1 MALLSEAIPMETMLG
16 KTQGLIHRGLQEVR
30 GSLIMVDNVANV
42 GYDELVAIRAPD
54 GVERM
59 GRVLEV
65 GRGKAVI
72 QIFGGEMG
80 LQVDSIVSFSGSA
93 FTVPLSDEILG
104 RVFNGIFEPLDNS
117 PPVVS
122 SERADINGSPINPR
136 SRVYPNNFI
145 QTGVS
150 AIDGTLSLVRGQ
162 KLPIFSESG
171 LPHNRLIAQIS
182 RQAAV
187 LGEKEEFALVFS
199 AMGLR
204 HDEAQYFIDEFRNS
218 GALERSVI
226 ILNLADDPAIERL
239 FTPRIALTAAEYI
252 AFNLGMHVLVILS
265 DMTNYAEVLRELS
278 AAREEV
284 PSRKGYPGY
293 LYSDL
298 ASIYERAGIIEG
310 MPGSL
315 TQMPILTM
323 PGGDIQHPI
332 PDLSGYI
339 TEGQIF
345 LDRELYMKGVYPPIN
360 VLPSLSRLMRKGIGK
375 GKTRDDHS
383 DVADQL
389 YGAYARGRQARDLSR
404 IVGAVGLSEDE
415 KLFLEF
421 ADAFETQF
429 VNQGEYENRTIEMT
443 LNIAWKLLSILPE
456 KALTRIREEYIE
468 KYYPKAQAPAQ
479 TK

>member
-1 MALLSEAIPMETMLG
+1 
-16 KTQGLIHRGLQEVR
+16 
-30 GSLIMVDNVANV
+30 MVDNVENV
-42 GYDELVAIRAPD
+42 GYDELVTVRAPD
-54 GVERM
+54 GVDRM

-65 GRGKAVI
+65 GRGKAII

-80 LQVDSIVSFSGSA
+80 LQADSVISFSGSA
-93 FTVPLSDEILG
+93 FKIPLSDEILG
-104 RVFNGIFEPLDNS
+104 RIFNGIFEPVDGS
-117 PPVVS
+117 PAIVS
-122 SERADINGSPINPR
+122 SEMEDINGSPINPMAR
-136 SRVYPNNFI
+136 IYPNNFI
-145 QTGVS
+145 QTGIS
-150 AIDGTLSLVRGQ
+150 AIDGMLSLVRGQ

-171 LPHNRLIAQIS
+171 MPHNRVIAQIS
-182 RQAAV
+182 RQATV

-204 HDEAQYFIDEFRNS
+204 HDEAEYFISEFRDS
-218 GALERSVI
+218 GALERSVM

-252 AFNLGMHVLVILS
+252 AFKLGMHVLVILS

-298 ASIYERAGIIEG
+298 ASIYERAGIIQG
-310 MPGSL
+310 LPGSL

-339 TEGQIF
+339 TEGQVF
-345 LDRELYMKGVYPPIN
+345 LDRELYMRGIYPPIN

-375 GKTRDDHS
+375 GKTRDDHG

-389 YGAYARGRQARDLSR
+389 YGAYSRGRQARDLSR
-404 IVGAVGLSEDE
+404 IVGEVGLSEDE
-415 KLFLEF
+415 KLYLQF
-421 ADAFETQF
+421 ADNFETQLI
-429 VNQGEYENRTIEMT
+429 NQGEYENRTIETT
-443 LNIAWKLLSILPE
+443 LNIAWKLLSILPQ
-456 KALTRIREEYIE
+456 KALTRIHEEYIE
-468 KYYPKAQAPAQ
+468 KYYSEKQATIQPE
-479 TK
+479 

>member
-1 MALLSEAIPMETMLG
+1 METLLG
-16 KTQGLIHRGLQEVR
+16 KTQGRINRGLTETR
-30 GSLIMVDNVANV
+30 GSVIMVDNVENV
-42 GYDELVAIRAPD
+42 GYDELVKVRAPD
-54 GVERM
+54 GVDRM
-59 GRVLEV
+59 GRILEV

-80 LQVDSIVSFSGSA
+80 LQTDSIVSFSGSA
-93 FTVPLSDEILG
+93 FKIPVSDEVLG
-104 RVFNGIFEPLDNS
+104 RMFDGVFEPIDGLA
-117 PPVVS
+117 PIVS
-122 SERADINGSPINPR
+122 EEVQDINGYPINPKA
-136 SRVYPNNFI
+136 RVYPDNFI

-150 AIDGTLSLVRGQ
+150 AIDGMLSLVRGQ

-182 RQAAV
+182 RQATI
-187 LGEKEEFALVFS
+187 LGEKEEFALVFA

-204 HDEAQYFIDEFRNS
+204 HDEAQYFVDEFRTS
-218 GALERSVI
+218 GALERSVV

-239 FTPRIALTAAEYI
+239 FTPRIALTVAEHV
-252 AFNLGMHVLVILS
+252 AFKLGMHVLVILS

-298 ASIYERAGIIEG
+298 ASIYERAGIIQG
-310 MPGSL
+310 VRGSL

-360 VLPSLSRLMRKGIGK
+360 VLPCLSRLMRKGIGK
-375 GKTRDDHS
+375 GKTRDDHG

-389 YGAYARGRQARDLSR
+389 YGAYARGRQARDLAR
-404 IVGAVGLSEDE
+404 IVGEVGLSEEE
-415 KLFLEF
+415 KLYLKF
-421 ADAFETQF
+421 ADEFETGF
-429 VNQGEYENRTIEMT
+429 IRQGEYENRTIEQT
-443 LNIAWKLLSILPE
+443 LGIAWNLLSILPE
-456 KALTRIREEYIE
+456 EALTRIHEEYIT
-468 KYYPKAQAPAQ
+468 KYHPKRTA
-479 TK
+479 TGGVVS

>member
-1 MALLSEAIPMETMLG
+1 MESMLS
-16 KTQGLIHRGLQEVR
+16 KTQGLINRGLQEVK
-30 GSLIMVDNVANV
+30 GSLLMVDNVENV
-42 GYDELVAIRAPD
+42 GYDELVTVRAPD

-65 GRGKAVI
+65 GRGKAII

-80 LQVDSIVSFSGSA
+80 LQADSVISFSGSA
-93 FTVPLSDEILG
+93 FKVPLSDEILG
-104 RVFNGIFEPLDNS
+104 RIFNGVFEPVDGS
-117 PPVVS
+117 PAIVS
-122 SERADINGSPINPR
+122 SEMEDINGSPINPMAR
-136 SRVYPNNFI
+136 IYPNNFI
-145 QTGVS
+145 QTGIS
-150 AIDGTLSLVRGQ
+150 AIDGMLSLVRGQ

-171 LPHNRLIAQIS
+171 MPHNRVIAQIS
-182 RQAAV
+182 RQATV

-204 HDEAQYFIDEFRNS
+204 HDEAEYFISEFRDS
-218 GALERSVI
+218 GALERSVM

-252 AFNLGMHVLVILS
+252 AFKLGMHVLVILS
-265 DMTNYAEVLRELS
+265 DMTNYAEVLRALS

-298 ASIYERAGIIEG
+298 ASIYERAGIIQG
-310 MPGSL
+310 LPGSL

-339 TEGQIF
+339 TEGQVF
-345 LDRELYMKGVYPPIN
+345 LDRELYMRGIYPPIN
-360 VLPSLSRLMRKGIGK
+360 VLPSLSRLMRKGIGE
-375 GKTRDDHS
+375 GKTRDDHG

-389 YGAYARGRQARDLSR
+389 YGAYSRGRQARDLSR
-404 IVGAVGLSEDE
+404 IVGEVGLSEDE
-415 KLFLEF
+415 KRYLKF
-421 ADAFETQF
+421 ADNFETQLI
-429 VNQGEYENRTIEMT
+429 NQGEYENRTIETT

-456 KALTRIREEYIE
+456 KALTRIHEEYIE
-468 KYYPKAQAPAQ
+468 KYYPKKEAVGQSE
-479 TK
+479 

>member
-1 MALLSEAIPMETMLG
+1 MESLFTR
-16 KTQGLIHRGLQEVR
+16 THGLIQRGLEEVR
-30 GSLIMVDNVANV
+30 GSLIMVDNVENV
-42 GYDELVAIRAPD
+42 GYDELVKIKAPD
-54 GVERM
+54 GVERL

-80 LQVDSIVSFSGSA
+80 LQADSIISFSGST
-93 FTVPLSDEILG
+93 FKIPLSDEMLG
-104 RVFNGIFEPLDNS
+104 RIFNGIFEPIDNY
-117 PPVVS
+117 PPIVS
-122 SERADINGSPINPR
+122 TEFGDINGSPINPR
-136 SRVYPNNFI
+136 ARVYPNNFI

-150 AIDGTLSLVRGQ
+150 AIDGMLSLVRGQ

-182 RQAAV
+182 RQATV
-187 LGEKEEFALVFS
+187 LGEREEFALVFS

-252 AFNLGMHVLVILS
+252 AFKLGMHVLVILS

-310 MPGSL
+310 LPGSL

-345 LDRELYMKGVYPPIN
+345 LDRELYMKGIYPPIN

-375 GKTRDDHS
+375 GKTREDHG

-389 YGAYARGRQARDLSR
+389 YGAYARGRRARDLSR
-404 IVGAVGLSEDE
+404 IVGEVGLSEDE
-415 KLFLEF
+415 KLYLKF
-421 ADAFETQF
+421 ADRFETEF
-429 VNQGEYENRTIEMT
+429 INQGEYENRSIEET
-443 LNIAWKLLSILPE
+443 LNIAWRLLSILPE
-456 KALTRIREEYIE
+456 KALTRIREEYIH
-468 KYYPKAQAPAQ
+468 KYYVKQEAA
-479 TK
+479 

>member
-1 MALLSEAIPMETMLG
+1 MESMLSRTY
-16 KTQGLIHRGLQEVR
+16 GLINRGLQDIK
-30 GSLIMVDNVANV
+30 GSLLLIDNVENV
-42 GYDELVAIRAPD
+42 GYDELVTVRAPD

-80 LQVDSIVSFSGSA
+80 LQADSVVSFSGSA
-93 FTVPLSDEILG
+93 FKIPLSDEILG
-104 RVFNGIFEPLDNS
+104 RIFNGVFEPVDDS

-122 SERADINGSPINPR
+122 SVMEDINGSPINPR
-136 SRVYPNNFI
+136 ARIYPNNFI

-150 AIDGTLSLVRGQ
+150 AIDGMLSLVRGQ

-182 RQAAV
+182 RQASV

-204 HDEAQYFIDEFRNS
+204 HDEAEFFIGEFRDS
-218 GALERSVI
+218 GALERSVV

-252 AFNLGMHVLVILS
+252 AFKLGMHVLVILS

-298 ASIYERAGIIEG
+298 ASIYERAGIIQG
-310 MPGSL
+310 LPGSL

-339 TEGQIF
+339 TEGQVF
-345 LDRELYMKGVYPPIN
+345 LDRDLYMRGIYPPIN

-375 GKTRDDHS
+375 GKTRDDHG

-389 YGAYARGRQARDLSR
+389 YGAYSRGRQARDLSR
-404 IVGAVGLSEDE
+404 IVGEVGLSEDE
-415 KLFLEF
+415 KLYLKF
-421 ADAFETQF
+421 ANHFETQF
-429 VNQGEYENRTIEMT
+429 TNQGEYENRSIAST
-443 LNIAWKLLSILPE
+443 LNIAWELLSILPE
-456 KALTRIREEYIE
+456 KALTRIHEEYIE
-468 KYYPKAQAPAQ
+468 RYYLRTEGAAKQE
-479 TK
+479 

>member
-1 MALLSEAIPMETMLG
+1 
-16 KTQGLIHRGLQEVR
+16 
-30 GSLIMVDNVANV
+30 MVDNVENV
-42 GYDELVAIRAPD
+42 GYDELVTVRAPD

-65 GRGKAVI
+65 GRGKAII

-80 LQVDSIVSFSGSA
+80 LQADSVISFSGSA
-93 FTVPLSDEILG
+93 FKVPLSDEILG
-104 RVFNGIFEPLDNS
+104 RIFNGVFEPVDGS
-117 PPVVS
+117 PAIVS
-122 SERADINGSPINPR
+122 SEMEDINGSPINPMAR
-136 SRVYPNNFI
+136 IYPNNFI
-145 QTGVS
+145 QTGIS
-150 AIDGTLSLVRGQ
+150 AIDGMLSLVRGQ

-171 LPHNRLIAQIS
+171 MPHNRVIAQIS
-182 RQAAV
+182 RQATV

-204 HDEAQYFIDEFRNS
+204 HDEAEYFISEFRDS
-218 GALERSVI
+218 GALERSVM

-252 AFNLGMHVLVILS
+252 AFKLGMHVLVILS
-265 DMTNYAEVLRELS
+265 DMTNYAEVLRALS

-298 ASIYERAGIIEG
+298 ASIYERAGIIQG
-310 MPGSL
+310 LPGSL

-339 TEGQIF
+339 TEGQVF
-345 LDRELYMKGVYPPIN
+345 LDRELYMRGIYPPIN

-375 GKTRDDHS
+375 GKTRDDHG

-389 YGAYARGRQARDLSR
+389 YGAYSRGRQARDLSR
-404 IVGAVGLSEDE
+404 IVGEVGLSEDE
-415 KLFLEF
+415 KLYLQF
-421 ADAFETQF
+421 ADNFETQLI
-429 VNQGEYENRTIEMT
+429 NQGEYENRTIETT
-443 LNIAWKLLSILPE
+443 LSIAWKLLSILPE
-456 KALTRIREEYIE
+456 KALTRIHEEYIE
-468 KYYPKAQAPAQ
+468 KYYLEKEAAGQSE
-479 TK
+479 

>member
-1 MALLSEAIPMETMLG
+1 LEFMFT
-16 KTQGLIHRGLQEVR
+16 KTHGLIQRGLEEVR
-30 GSLIMVDNVANV
+30 GSLIMVDNVENV
-42 GYDELVAIRAPD
+42 GYDELVRIRAPD
-54 GVERM
+54 GVERL

-80 LQVDSIVSFSGSA
+80 LQADSVISFSGST
-93 FTVPLSDEILG
+93 FKIPLSDEMLG
-104 RVFNGIFEPLDNS
+104 RIFNGIFEPIDNY
-117 PPVVS
+117 PPIVS
-122 SERADINGSPINPR
+122 TEFGDINGSPINPR
-136 SRVYPNNFI
+136 ARVYPNNFI

-150 AIDGTLSLVRGQ
+150 AIDGMLSLVRGQ

-182 RQAAV
+182 RQATV
-187 LGEKEEFALVFS
+187 LGEREEFALVFS

-252 AFNLGMHVLVILS
+252 AFKLGMHVLVILS

-310 MPGSL
+310 LPGSL

-345 LDRELYMKGVYPPIN
+345 LDRELYMKGIYPPIN

-375 GKTRDDHS
+375 GKTREDHG

-389 YGAYARGRQARDLSR
+389 YGAYARGRRARDLSR
-404 IVGAVGLSEDE
+404 IVGEVGLSEDE
-415 KLFLEF
+415 KLYLKF
-421 ADAFETQF
+421 ADRFETEF
-429 VNQGEYENRTIEMT
+429 INQGEYENRSIEET
-443 LNIAWKLLSILPE
+443 LNIAWRLLSILPE
-456 KALTRIREEYIE
+456 KALTRIREEYVE
-468 KYYPKAQAPAQ
+468 KYYVKGVAAE
-479 TK
+479 

>member
-1 MALLSEAIPMETMLG
+1 MESMLS
-16 KTQGLIHRGLQEVR
+16 KTQGLINRGLQEVK
-30 GSLIMVDNVANV
+30 GSLLMVDNVENV
-42 GYDELVAIRAPD
+42 GYDELVTVRAPD

-65 GRGKAVI
+65 GRGKAII

-80 LQVDSIVSFSGSA
+80 LQADSVISFSGSA
-93 FTVPLSDEILG
+93 FKVPLSDEILG
-104 RVFNGIFEPLDNS
+104 RIFNGVFEPVDGS
-117 PPVVS
+117 PAIVS
-122 SERADINGSPINPR
+122 SEMEDINGSPINPMAR
-136 SRVYPNNFI
+136 IYPNNFI
-145 QTGVS
+145 QTGIS
-150 AIDGTLSLVRGQ
+150 AIDGMLSLVRGQ

-171 LPHNRLIAQIS
+171 MPHNRLIAQIS
-182 RQAAV
+182 RQATV

-204 HDEAQYFIDEFRNS
+204 HDEAEYFISEFRDS
-218 GALERSVI
+218 GALERSVM

-252 AFNLGMHVLVILS
+252 AFKLGMHVLVILS
-265 DMTNYAEVLRELS
+265 DMTNYAEVLRALS

-298 ASIYERAGIIEG
+298 ASIYERAGIIQG
-310 MPGSL
+310 LPGSL

-339 TEGQIF
+339 TEGQVF
-345 LDRELYMKGVYPPIN
+345 LDRELYMRGIYPPIN
-360 VLPSLSRLMRKGIGK
+360 VLPSLSRLMRKGIGE
-375 GKTRDDHS
+375 GKTRDDHG

-389 YGAYARGRQARDLSR
+389 YGAYSRGRQARDLSR
-404 IVGAVGLSEDE
+404 IVGEVGLSEDE
-415 KLFLEF
+415 KRYLKF
-421 ADAFETQF
+421 ADNFETQLI
-429 VNQGEYENRTIEMT
+429 NQGEYENRTIETT

-456 KALTRIREEYIE
+456 KALTRIHEEYIE
-468 KYYPKAQAPAQ
+468 KYYLKKEAAGQSE
-479 TK
+479 

>member
-1 MALLSEAIPMETMLG
+1 MLG
-16 KTQGLIHRGLQEVR
+16 KTHGLINRGLTDIR
-30 GSLIMVDNVANV
+30 GSLIMVDNVENV
-42 GYDELVAIRAPD
+42 GYDELVKVRAPD
-54 GVERM
+54 GIDRM

-80 LQVDSIVSFSGSA
+80 LQSDSIVSFSGSA
-93 FTVPLSDEILG
+93 FKIPVSDDVLG
-104 RVFNGIFEPLDNS
+104 RMFNGVFEPIDRLA
-117 PPVVS
+117 PIVS
-122 SERADINGSPINPR
+122 EELQDINGAPINPKA
-136 SRVYPNNFI
+136 RVYPNNFI
-145 QTGVS
+145 QTGIS
-150 AIDGTLSLVRGQ
+150 AIDGMLSLVRGQ

-182 RQAAV
+182 RQATI
-187 LGEKEEFALVFS
+187 LGEKEEFALVFA

-204 HDEAQYFIDEFRNS
+204 HDEAQYFVDEFRTS
-218 GALERSVI
+218 GALERSVV

-239 FTPRIALTAAEYI
+239 FTPRIALTAAEYV
-252 AFNLGMHVLVILS
+252 AFTLGMHVLVILS

-298 ASIYERAGIIEG
+298 ASIYERAGIIHG
-310 MPGSL
+310 LQGSL

-345 LDRELYMKGVYPPIN
+345 LDRDLFMKGVYPPIN
-360 VLPSLSRLMRKGIGK
+360 VLPCLSRLMRKGIGK
-375 GKTRDDHS
+375 GKTRDDHG

-389 YGAYARGRQARDLSR
+389 YGAYARGRQARDLAR
-404 IVGAVGLSEDE
+404 IVGEVGLSEEE
-415 KLFLEF
+415 KLYLKFSDE
-421 ADAFETQF
+421 FETQF
-429 VNQGEYENRTIEMT
+429 IRQGEYENRTIEQT
-443 LNIAWKLLSILPE
+443 LDIAWNLLSILPE
-456 KALTRIREEYIE
+456 DALTRIHEEYIL
-468 KYYPKAQAPAQ
+468 KYHPKRRGTIRESAKVQ
-479 TK
+479 

>member
-1 MALLSEAIPMETMLG
+1 MESMFT
-16 KTQGLIHRGLQEVR
+16 KTHGLIQRGLEEVR
-30 GSLIMVDNVANV
+30 GSLIMVDNVENV
-42 GYDELVAIRAPD
+42 GYDELVRIRAPD
-54 GVERM
+54 GVERL

-80 LQVDSIVSFSGSA
+80 LQADSVISFSGST
-93 FTVPLSDEILG
+93 FKIPLSDEMLG
-104 RVFNGIFEPLDNS
+104 RIFNGIFEPIDNY
-117 PPVVS
+117 PPIVS
-122 SERADINGSPINPR
+122 TEFGDINGSPINPR
-136 SRVYPNNFI
+136 ARVYPNNFI

-150 AIDGTLSLVRGQ
+150 AIDGMLSLVRGQ

-182 RQAAV
+182 RQATV
-187 LGEKEEFALVFS
+187 LGEREEFALVFS

-252 AFNLGMHVLVILS
+252 AFKLGMHVLVILS

-310 MPGSL
+310 LPGSL

-345 LDRELYMKGVYPPIN
+345 LDRELYMKGIYPPIN

-375 GKTRDDHS
+375 GKTREDHG

-389 YGAYARGRQARDLSR
+389 YGAYARGRRARDLSR
-404 IVGAVGLSEDE
+404 IVGEVGLSEDE
-415 KLFLEF
+415 KLYLKF
-421 ADAFETQF
+421 ADRFETEF
-429 VNQGEYENRTIEMT
+429 INQGEYENRSIEET
-443 LNIAWKLLSILPE
+443 LNIAWRLLSILPE

-468 KYYPKAQAPAQ
+468 KYYMKREASAD
-479 TK
+479 

>member
-1 MALLSEAIPMETMLG
+1 MESMLS
-16 KTQGLIHRGLQEVR
+16 KTHGLVSRGLQEIR
-30 GSLIMVDNVANV
+30 GSLIMVDNVENV
-42 GYDELVAIRAPD
+42 GYDELVTIRAPD
-54 GVERM
+54 GADRM

-80 LQVDSIVSFSGSA
+80 LQTDSVINFTGSA
-93 FTVPLSDEILG
+93 FKIPLSDEVLG
-104 RVFNGIFEPLDNS
+104 RIFNGVFEPIDNS
-117 PPVVS
+117 PPIVS
-122 SERADINGSPINPR
+122 SEKEDINGTPINPR
-136 SRVYPNNFI
+136 ARIYPNNFI

-150 AIDGTLSLVRGQ
+150 AIDGMLSLVRGQ

-182 RQAAV
+182 RQASV

-218 GALERSVI
+218 GALERSVV

-252 AFNLGMHVLVILS
+252 AFKLGMHVLVILS
-265 DMTNYAEVLRELS
+265 DMTNYAEVLRALS

-310 MPGSL
+310 LPGSL

-339 TEGQIF
+339 TEGQVF
-345 LDRELYMKGVYPPIN
+345 LDRELYMRGVYPPIN

-375 GKTRDDHS
+375 SKTREDHG

-389 YGAYARGRQARDLSR
+389 YGAYSRGRQARDLSR
-404 IVGAVGLSEDE
+404 IVGEVGLSEDE
-415 KLFLEF
+415 KLYLKF
-421 ADAFETQF
+421 ADHFETQF
-429 VNQGEYENRTIEMT
+429 INQGEYENRTIEAT
-443 LNIAWKLLSILPE
+443 LDIAWELLSILPE
-456 KALTRIREEYIE
+456 KGLTRIREEYIA
-468 KYYPKAQAPAQ
+468 KYYPRIEATA
-479 TK
+479 